1 MEKVSTHNSSS
12 HVLERSREAT
22 ERKPRD
28 SSPCFV
34 LEGWVTLDY
43 VGMMKERIR

>member
-12 HVLERSREAT
+12 HVLERSRETT

-28 SSPCFV
+28 SPRCFV
-34 LEGWVTLDY
+34 FGGWVTL
-43 VGMMKERIR
+43 VMLV